1 MAETVLSLMVLTAI
15 ALLVG
20 AWWFWRKQGAGR
32 QALLMVVLA
41 AVIAVNVAIWAVPN
55 QSGETLVTANPGR

>member
-1 MAETVLSLMVLTAI
+1 MAATVLSLMVLTAI
-15 ALLVG
+15 ALLG
-20 AWWFWRKQGAGR
+20 RAWWFWRKQRAGR

-55 QSGETLVTANPGR
+55 QSGETLVTANPER